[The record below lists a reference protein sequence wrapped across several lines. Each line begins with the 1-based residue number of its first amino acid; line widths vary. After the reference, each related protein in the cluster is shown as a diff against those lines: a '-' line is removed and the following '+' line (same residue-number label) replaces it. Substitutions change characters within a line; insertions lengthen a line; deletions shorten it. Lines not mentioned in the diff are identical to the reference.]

1 MTFHY
6 SFTADVCASLV
17 STSESGLLR
26 AVPSTIIE
34 YNSSR
39 GMYAV
44 SSEKIEWL
52 RKVRDILGIDTGK
65 TLDSIRFGHWA
76 RYGYV
81 DGSLC
86 NGVLDEP
93 NRTSGSAINAYF
105 KSHILPKC
113 VQRKEEID
121 RVSLYT
127 GLILSRKLYN

>member
-17 STSESGLLR
+17 STSERNLLL
-26 AVPSTIIE
+26 ATPFVIIE
-34 YNSSR
+34 FDHPR
-39 GMYAV
+39 RMYAV

-86 NGVLDEP
+86 NGELDEP